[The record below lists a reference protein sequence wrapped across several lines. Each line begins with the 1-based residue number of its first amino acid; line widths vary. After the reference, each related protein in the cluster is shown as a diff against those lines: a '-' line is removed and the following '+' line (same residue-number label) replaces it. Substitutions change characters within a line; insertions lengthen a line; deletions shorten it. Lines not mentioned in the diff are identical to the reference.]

1 MDVRKYES
9 IVVFNP
15 KLNDSQ
21 LKEEIKK
28 VEGILTNQDAK
39 MIGVD
44 TWGKKEVS
52 YLVKK
57 ERFGHYVVFNY
68 ESANHQAP
76 NELTTVLRI
85 TENVQK
91 FQTHVI
97 NSKVRKFRGNPKRAG
112 QRDSDS
118 DDFDF
123 GSDSYE

>member
-28 VEGILTNQDAK
+28 VEGILTTQDAK
-39 MIGVD
+39 MIGID
-44 TWGKKEVS
+44 AWGKKEVS

-57 ERFGHYVVFNY
+57 ERYGHYVVFNY

-91 FQTHVI
+91 FQTHLI
-97 NSKVRKFRGNPKRAG
+97 NTKTRKFRGNPKRAA
-112 QRDSDS
+112 QRDGDS